1 MSGKITRCPGFFRS
15 VLGWTL
21 AAGVVLCACGSP
33 GDESGS
39 GPAAQ
44 ETGGQGVEAVPA
56 GDMIGPVATPTGA
69 IDEAPTEVVEETPA
83 IESPAQLVEI
93 DNPWLRLRHV
103 SNWTGDL
110 DGMME
115 RGVVRL
121 LVVPSR
127 TWFFLDGARQRGLSV
142 EMARALEDFLNKRFK
157 TRRKKVHVL
166 LIPVR
171 RDELLPAL
179 NQGLGD
185 IAGGN
190 LTITPARLRQVDF
203 SDSDIKDVRELVVTN
218 PSVPPILIPEDLAGR
233 EIWVRASSSYYA
245 SLQRL
250 NARLLGENRQPARVR
265 PADENLEDEDL
276 LDMVNAGLIP
286 ATVVDSHKFDW
297 VWGEVFDNLVVHRE
311 AAINEGGE
319 IGAAVRKN
327 SPQLLEA
334 LNDFLE
340 SHGAGTRFGE
350 TAIKKYFSKRQV
362 LRNLSGSREMKKFDA
377 VDELFEKYA
386 TKYDFDYL
394 MLMAQGYQ
402 ESRLDQSAR
411 SHVGAIGIM
420 QVMPETAESYPLFVK
435 NVEETEPNIHAGIKY
450 MRYIVDTHI
459 DDPGIEPVDRLL
471 FAFASYNAGP
481 NRIARIRR
489 KAEKNDIDPNVWFGE
504 VEMLVAAEVGQEP
517 VQYVRNIYKY
527 YLAYM
532 EIREQTVEREQARE
546 N

>member
-1 MSGKITRCPGFFRS
+1 MRTRRIRQS
-15 VLGWTL
+15 VSVTAVIALL
-21 AAGVVLCACGSP
+21 LLCACGSP
-33 GDESGS
+33 GSEDGS
-39 GPAAQ
+39 GPGA
-44 ETGGQGVEAVPA
+44 ETTGGPTPEPTAA
-56 GDMIGPVATPTGA
+56 GDVVATTPTGT
-69 IDEAPTEVVEETPA
+69 IDEAPSEAAEETPA
-83 IESPAQLVEI
+83 IESPAQLIEI
-93 DNPWLRLRHV
+93 ENPWLRLRHV

-115 RGVVRL
+115 RGVVRM

-127 TWFFLDGARQRGLSV
+127 TWFFLDGARQRGLTV

-157 TRRKKVHVL
+157 TKRRKVHVL
-166 LIPVR
+166 LMPVR

-190 LTITPARLRQVDF
+190 LTITPARRRQVDF
-203 SDSDIKDVRELVVTN
+203 TNSDIKDVKELVVTN
-218 PSVPPILIPEDLAGR
+218 RSVPPLLTQEDLSGR
-233 EIWVRASSSYYA
+233 EIWVRESSSYYE
-245 SLQRL
+245 SLHRL
-250 NARLLGENRQPARVR
+250 NVRLVAGRRQPVRVR
-265 PADENLEDEDL
+265 QADENLEDEDL

-297 VWGEVFDNLVVHRE
+297 VWGEVFDNLGVHRE

-340 SHGAGTRFGE
+340 SHGADTRFGE
-350 TAIKKYFSKRQV
+350 TVIKKYFSKRQM
-362 LRNLSGSREMKKFDA
+362 LRNLSASREMKKFDA
-377 VDELFEKYA
+377 VDELF
-386 TKYDFDYL
+386 
-394 MLMAQGYQ
+394 

-420 QVMPETAESYPLFVK
+420 QVMPETAGSYPLFVD
-435 NVEETEPNIHAGIKY
+435 NIDETEPNIHAGIKY
-450 MRYIVDTHI
+450 MRYIVDEHI
-459 DDPGIEPVDRLL
+459 DDPDIDPVDRLL

-489 KAEKNDIDPNVWFGE
+489 KAAKNDIDPNVWFGE

-532 EIREQTVEREQARE
+532 EVRDQMADREQARE

>member
-1 MSGKITRCPGFFRS
+1 MKTLRFRHSISGWAVIT
-15 VLGWTL
+15 LL
-21 AAGVVLCACGSP
+21 LLCACGSA

-39 GPAAQ
+39 GPAA
-44 ETGGQGVEAVPA
+44 ETTGGQGVEPVPA
-56 GDMIGPVATPTGA
+56 DDMIGPVVTPTGA
-69 IDEAPTEVVEETPA
+69 IDEAPTEVVEETSA

-93 DNPWLRLRHV
+93 ENPWLRLRHV
-103 SNWTGDL
+103 SSWTGDL
-110 DGMME
+110 DGMLE

-142 EMARALEDFLNKRFK
+142 ATANALEEFLNKRFK
-157 TRRKKVHVL
+157 KRRRKVHVL

-190 LTITPARLRQVDF
+190 LTITPARRRQVDF
-203 SDSDIKDVRELVVTN
+203 TDSDIKNVRELVVTSS
-218 PSVPPILIPEDLAGR
+218 SVPPILTPEDLSGR
-233 EIWVRASSSYYA
+233 EIWVRESSSYYE
-245 SLQRL
+245 SLHRL
-250 NARLLGENRQPARVR
+250 NVRLVAERGQPVRVHK
-265 PADENLEDEDL
+265 ADENLEDEDL
-276 LDMVNAGLIP
+276 LDMVNAGLLP
-286 ATVVDSHKFDW
+286 ATVIDSHKFDW
-297 VWGEVFDNLVVHRE
+297 VWGEVYESLLVHRQ

-319 IGAAVRKN
+319 IGVAMRKN

-340 SHGAGTRFGE
+340 SHGADTRFGDA
-350 TAIKKYFSKRQV
+350 AIKKYFSKRQM
-362 LRNLSGSREMKKFDA
+362 LRNLSASREMKKFDA

-386 TKYDFDYL
+386 TQYDFDYL

-420 QVMPETAESYPLFVK
+420 QVMPETAGSYPLFVD
-435 NVEETEPNIHAGIKY
+435 NIDETEPNIHAGIKY
-450 MRYIVDTHI
+450 MRYIVDEHI
-459 DDPGIEPVDRLL
+459 DDPDIDPVDRLL

-489 KAEKNDIDPNVWFGE
+489 KAAKNDIDPNVWFGE

-532 EIREQTVEREQARE
+532 EVRDQMADREQARE